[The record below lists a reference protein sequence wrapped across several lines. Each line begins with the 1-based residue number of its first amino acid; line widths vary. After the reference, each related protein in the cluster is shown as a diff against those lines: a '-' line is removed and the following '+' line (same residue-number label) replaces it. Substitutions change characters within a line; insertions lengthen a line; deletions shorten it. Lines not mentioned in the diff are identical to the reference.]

1 MELITYVD
9 PRKVKV
15 RVTEEESNSDS
26 DSDDW
31 LSTQHGS
38 RSKRSRSEYW
48 SDIYDEQKYR
58 KRVSRV
64 RLNEAL
70 SRVQDCFI
78 EMNYSWNDPILPN
91 HWNPNQP
98 LAVHESVGGQLV
110 RMMMVP
116 LGLEQR

>member
-1 MELITYVD
+1 MRRFRQEEGFLDRLKRMASGEEEKNMELITYVD

-15 RVTEEESNSDS
+15 RFTEEESNSES

-38 RSKRSRSEYW
+38 RSRRPRGEYW
-48 SDIYDEQKYR
+48 SDVYDEQKYR

-70 SRVQDCFI
+70 SRVRDHII
-78 EMNYSWNDPILPN
+78 EMTYSWNDPILPN
-91 HWNPNQP
+91 Y
-98 LAVHESVGGQLV
+98 
-110 RMMMVP
+110 
-116 LGLEQR
+116 